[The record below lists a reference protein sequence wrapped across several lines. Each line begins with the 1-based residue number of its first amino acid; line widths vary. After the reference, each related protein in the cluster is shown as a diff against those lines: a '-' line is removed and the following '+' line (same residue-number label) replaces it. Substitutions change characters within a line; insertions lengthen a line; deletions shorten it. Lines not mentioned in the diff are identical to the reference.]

1 MNRIL
6 KILVI
11 SSFIFSTL
19 VACAP
24 SLANNSP
31 SPTEVK
37 QARNFLV
44 SLLSNRVPTYLDFWS
59 EQDVPALNTNF
70 EYSFDTPITINGQE
84 SITFIVPVAQNAR
97 AQFQANV
104 RVKERTLN
112 NPVLSVQVNDVFQF
126 REASAINV
134 AIMWRDETKEF
145 TVDSFGNQTLPN
157 QIADNSFRWLDFFN
171 NTYVSSRPLQFLLSQ
186 GNNEVTITNLSS
198 DAIEIAGFNAIV
210 PWQIPNYVAPVNIN
224 HPNAFEQRI
233 NAIAYIS
240 KNSSFVR
247 LGSLP
252 SITASPFDPVYRK
265 LNIIDGM
272 SWNRSGQA
280 VDFKLEIPTAGYYT
294 LSFHYSND
302 RPDFSVF
309 RSIYINGKIPFAE
322 AESYAFRP
330 TRTGR
335 WDIET
340 LSDSNGNPLWFY
352 LNAGQNI
359 LTLRAET
366 APIQQSLNTLQLLVD
381 HINQFALDIRK
392 ITGGEVDRNRTWRL
406 TQFIPETT
414 QVLASYETLIESV
427 IDQTA
432 QFAPNGVNSSTLSFL
447 QIALF
452 KVRRMR
458 EDPDVLPLFMNDLH
472 GQPGSVVEMVGLTLS
487 EMSRQNLSLNE
498 IAVANVATTMQAEA
512 SFWSRFTSGI
522 QSFIG
527 TFTSPKFTA
536 RRDPKILNVWV
547 NRSIPFVDTMQK
559 LVDADFT
566 RRTGIKVN
574 LSVMPDPNRLILANA
589 ANQAPDVALGLT
601 AFMPFD
607 FAIRG
612 AALPL
617 SNFEDFWQVAGR
629 MAPGAFIPY
638 IFDSNVYALPES
650 LNVHT
655 LVYRKDILNGLNLE
669 VPDTWQNVIDM
680 LPELQRFG
688 MNFYFLTAG
697 GGSLKWFYQTSPF
710 IYQLGGSLYDPS
722 GFRSAL
728 DSPEAVA
735 GIRFLTDLFTL
746 YSMPKQVPSF
756 FNSFRQGILPIGIAD
771 FGTYLLLKNAAPELA
786 GQWGIAPYPGKVNV
800 NGEVVRWDIVNGTGS
815 MIFNSTDKPDEAWE
829 FLKWWMET
837 ETQTAYAFNLM
848 STFGPEFVW
857 LSANLD
863 AVANTPIPFDDRQT
877 ILEQARW
884 LNDVPRT
891 PGQYM
896 LERGLSDIWNT
907 VVFDGTPVRI
917 AIDRQKQRID
927 REIRRRM
934 IEFGFLDR
942 NGEVIRPYIIRDIN
956 WVKQQITNA
965 REVRP

>member
-1 MNRIL
+1 MKRIL
-6 KILVI
+6 KIVVVVGV
-11 SSFIFSTL
+11 FFSTL

-31 SPTEVK
+31 TQVEVE
-37 QARNFLV
+37 QAQDLLT
-44 SLLSNRVPTYLDFWS
+44 SLLDERVETYLEFWR
-59 EQDVPALNTNF
+59 ENDVPIIEENF
-70 EYSFDTPITINGQE
+70 EQVFDVPITINGQE
-84 SITFIVPVAQNAR
+84 SITITIPVSSDVR

-112 NPVLSVQVNDVFQF
+112 NPVLSVQVNNAYQF

-134 AIMWRDETKEF
+134 AILWRDETKDF

-157 QIADNSFRWLDFFN
+157 QIADNTFRWIDFFN
-171 NTYVSSRPLQFLLSQ
+171 NTYVSSRPLQFLLSE
-186 GNNEVTITNLSS
+186 GSNVVTITNLSS
-198 DAIEIAGFNAIV
+198 DAIEVAGFRVIE
-210 PWQIPNYVAPVNIN
+210 PWQIPDYTAPSNLN
-224 HPNAFEQRI
+224 HPNDFEQRI
-233 NAIAYIS
+233 NAISYIS

-265 LNIIDGM
+265 LNIIDGL
-272 SWNRSGQA
+272 SWNRSGQS
-280 VDFKLEIPTAGYYT
+280 VDFKIEVPTAGYYN

-309 RSIYINGKIPFAE
+309 RSVYINGNIPFTAV
-322 AESYAFRP
+322 ESYAFRP
-330 TRTGR
+330 TGSGQ
-335 WDIET
+335 WGVET
-340 LSDSNGNPLWFY
+340 LSDTQGNPLWFY
-352 LNAGQNI
+352 LEAGENV

-366 APIQQSLNTLQLLVD
+366 APIQPSLNTMQLLVD

-406 TQFIPETT
+406 TQFIPETAD
-414 QVLASYETLIESV
+414 VLAAYETLIESV
-427 IDQTA
+427 IEQTA
-432 QFAPNGVNSSTLSFL
+432 QFAPNGTSSSTLSFL

-458 EDPDVLPLFMNDLH
+458 EDPDVLPLYMNDLH

-498 IAVANVATTMQAEA
+498 LAVSNVDTTMQAEA
-512 SFWSRFTSGI
+512 SLWLRLKSGI
-522 QSFIG
+522 ESFIG

-536 RRDPKILNVWV
+536 RRDPEILNVWV

-589 ANQAPDVALGLT
+589 ANQAPDVALGLS

-617 SNFEDFWQVAGR
+617 SDFPDFWEVAGQ

-638 IFDSNVYALPES
+638 IFDSNVYGLPES

-655 LVYRKDILNGLNLE
+655 LVYRKDILNGLNLD
-669 VPDTWQNVIDM
+669 VPNTWQDVIDM
-680 LPELQRFG
+680 LPELQRYG

-710 IYQLGGSLYDPS
+710 IYQLGGSLYDES

-756 FNSFRQGILPIGIAD
+756 FNSFRQGTLPIGVAD
-771 FGTYLLLKNAAPELA
+771 FGTYLLLNNAAPELA
-786 GQWGIAPYPGKVNV
+786 GQWGIAPYPGTVNEA
-800 NGEVVRWDIVNGTGS
+800 GEVARWDIVNGTAS
-815 MIFNSTDKPDEAWE
+815 MIFNSTEKPDESWE

-837 ETQTAYAFNLM
+837 ETQTDYAFNLM

-863 AVANTPIPFDDRQT
+863 AVANTPIPFDDRQV

-934 IEFGFLDR
+934 IEFGFLDN
-942 NGEVIRPYIIRDIN
+942 NGEVIRPYIIHDIE
-956 WVKQQITNA
+956 WVKQQIANA
-965 REVRP
+965 REVSP

>member
-1 MNRIL
+1 MKRIFRVL
-6 KILVI
+6 LVLGVTL
-11 SSFIFSTL
+11 SSL

-31 SPTEVK
+31 SEVETIR
-37 QARNFLV
+37 ARNVLSSQLRQGRV
-44 SLLSNRVPTYLDFWS
+44 SYLDFWGVNS
-59 EQDVPALNTNF
+59 APPLQEDVEILFDNPVIVAGQTSISFVVPLEQD
-70 EYSFDTPITINGQE
+70 
-84 SITFIVPVAQNAR
+84 AR
-97 AQFQANV
+97 AQFQANI
-104 RVKERTLN
+104 RVKERTLI
-112 NPVLSVQVNDVFQF
+112 NPILSVTVNDVLQF
-126 REASAINV
+126 RESSAINV
-134 AIMWRDETKEF
+134 AIIWQDETKDF
-145 TVDSFGNQTLPN
+145 DVDSFGNQTLPT
-157 QIADNSFRWLDFFN
+157 QISDNSFRWINFFN
-171 NTYVSSRPLQFLLSQ
+171 NTYVSSRPLQYLLTE
-186 GNNEVTITNLSS
+186 GENVVTITNVSS
-198 DAIEIAGFNAIV
+198 DAIEIAGFRAVV
-210 PWQIPNYVAPVNIN
+210 PWEIPNYVAPSNTN
-224 HPNAFEQRI
+224 SGLDFEQRI
-233 NAIAYIS
+233 NAISYIS

-247 LGSLP
+247 LGAHP

-265 LNIIDGM
+265 LNVIDGL
-272 SWNRSGQA
+272 SWNRAGQA
-280 VDFKLEIPTAGYYT
+280 VDFKVTVPQSGYYK
-294 LSFHYSND
+294 LSFHYNND

-309 RSIYINGKIPFAE
+309 RSIYINGVIPFKEAE
-322 AESYAFRP
+322 AYAFKP
-330 TRTGR
+330 TRSGR
-335 WDIET
+335 WAIET
-340 LSDSNGNPLWFY
+340 LSDAQGNPLWFY
-352 LNAGQNI
+352 LEAGDNV

-366 APIQQSLNTLQLLVD
+366 APIQESLNTLQLLVD

-406 TQFIPETT
+406 TEFIPETES
-414 QVLASYETLIESV
+414 VLAAYETLIESV

-432 QFAPNGVNSSTLSFL
+432 RFAPNGASSSTLSFL

-452 KVRRMR
+452 KVRRMS
-458 EDPDVLPLFMNDLH
+458 EKPDELPLFMDDLH
-472 GQPGSVVEMVGLTLS
+472 GQPGSVVEMVGLTLF
-487 EMSRQNLSLNE
+487 EMSNQNLTLNE
-498 IAVANVATTMQAEA
+498 LAVSTVDTTMVAEA
-512 SFWSRFTSGI
+512 SLWSRFSSGVE
-522 QSFIG
+522 SFIG

-536 RRDPKILNVWV
+536 RRDPEILNVWV

-559 LVDADFT
+559 LVDSDFT
-566 RRTGIKVN
+566 RRTGIRVN

-589 ANQAPDVALGLT
+589 ANQAPDVALGLLSY
-601 AFMPFD
+601 MPFD

-617 SNFEDFWQVAGR
+617 SDFDDFWEVASN
-629 MAPGAFIPY
+629 MAPGAFVPY
-638 IFDSNVYALPES
+638 IFDGKAYGMPES

-655 LVYRKDILNGLNLE
+655 LVYRRDILDGLGLD
-669 VPDTWQNVIDM
+669 VPDTWQDVIDM

-710 IYQLGGSLYDPS
+710 IYQLGGSLYDSS

-728 DSPEAVA
+728 DSQEAVA
-735 GIRFLTDLFTL
+735 GVRFLTDLFTL

-756 FNSFRQGILPIGIAD
+756 FNAFRQGTLPVGIAD
-771 FGTYLLLKNAAPELA
+771 FGTYLLLNNAAPELA
-786 GQWGIAPYPGKVNV
+786 GQWGIAPYPGKMNEH
-800 NGEVVRWDIVNGTGS
+800 GEVARWDIVNGTAA
-815 MIFNSTDKPDEAWE
+815 MIFNSTDKPNESWE

-837 ETQTAYAFNLM
+837 ETQTSYAFNLK

-863 AVANTPIPFDDRQT
+863 AVANTPIPFEDRQV

-934 IEFGFLDR
+934 IEFGFLNPD
-942 NGEVIRPYIIRDIN
+942 GTEIRPYVIYDIE
-956 WVKQQITNA
+956 WIKQQIANA
-965 REVRP
+965 REASR